1 MAHNSCLINV
11 AGIELHADNKV
22 VGSEGTLC
30 EFSPE
35 AGACRW
41 APPRIKCQELIGA
54 APFWVCLMLKP
65 GSHPR
70 FLPAPTPALLSS
82 LCLFLNSLESALPFP
97 LSSSLGNHISSP
109 DHCRVIPEI
118 LASNLLHKP
127 HQSDI
132 TETRMV
138 MIPLRA

>member
-1 MAHNSCLINV
+1 MARNSCLINV
-11 AGIELHADNKV
+11 AGIELHADKKV
-22 VGSEGTLC
+22 FGSEGTLC

-70 FLPAPTPALLSS
+70 FLPAPTPTLLSS
-82 LCLFLNSLESALPFP
+82 LCLFLNSLESALLFP
-97 LSSSLGNHISSP
+97 LPSSQQPYFQPRPLPG
-109 DHCRVIPEI
+109 I
-118 LASNLLHKP
+118 LASNLWHKP
-127 HQSDI
+127 HPSDI

-138 MIPLRA
+138 IPLPA